1 MLKLDLHRIFEA
13 KCIDDPYGF
22 LRNAGFTVH
31 TSHRLLHNHVGSIS
45 YRNLE
50 ALCLHLNCT
59 IDDLFAWSPD
69 NKHQVA
75 DTHAIHRLKRGARQ
89 GNMVQ
94 KLKQLPLDQ
103 LSKVR
108 SFIEGLEKEEK

>member
-22 LRNAGFTVH
+22 LRSAGFTVH

-50 ALCLHLNCT
+50 ALRTHLNCT
-59 IDDLFAWSPD
+59 INDLFAWTPD
-69 NKHQVA
+69 GKKQVA
-75 DTHAIHRLKRGARQ
+75 AGHAIHKLQRGARQ
-89 GNMVQ
+89 GNLAQ
-94 KLKQLPLDQ
+94 KLKDLPLDQ

-108 SFIEGLEKEEK
+108 SFVDGLEKE